1 MINLEL
7 LVSRAFCIAINNLV
21 EVKNELGHFAKWH
34 ELGLQLGLT
43 YSQLEVIESDKGSN
57 NERLAAVLSDWLRM
71 NYNTA
76 KYGLPSWS
84 SLAAALEQIDG
95 ALAKTIK
102 ERHA

>member
-1 MINLEL
+1 M
-7 LVSRAFCIAINNLV
+7 SRSFCIAIKNLV

-71 NYNTA
+71 NYDTEEHR
-76 KYGLPSWS
+76 LPSWS
-84 SLAAALEQIDG
+84 SLATAVEQIDG

-102 ERHA
+102 ERHP